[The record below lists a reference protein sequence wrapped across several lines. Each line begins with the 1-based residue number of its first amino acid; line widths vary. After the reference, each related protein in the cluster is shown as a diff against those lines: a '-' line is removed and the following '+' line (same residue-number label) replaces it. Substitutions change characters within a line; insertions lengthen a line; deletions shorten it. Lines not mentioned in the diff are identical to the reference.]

1 MYAEDERGG
10 KRGGVGEGSY
20 YRWLEKKWAC
30 SDTKTDRQAEGK
42 KQAEKSRHKDRMDR
56 TTQKNKQLHWC
67 SQSPHGICESN
78 AHTLHKYHTEENKL
92 TSSPSAPDRFGR
104 WTSVA
109 QIPALHMVGES
120 ETERQRERE
129 KGRYEKQEREN
140 LLHIGTQWHADQ
152 RVCREVRGGKG
163 MCECVCV
170 FVMGG
175 NKGGGQSISICA
187 EQTVNSIDR
196 DVLPC
201 VRSSFRFC

>member
-1 MYAEDERGG
+1 MSLQWHENWQASRR
-10 KRGGVGEGSY
+10 KNRQ
-20 YRWLEKKWAC
+20 KKV
-30 SDTKTDRQAEGK
+30 D
-42 KQAEKSRHKDRMDR
+42 KDRKDR

-78 AHTLHKYHTEENKL
+78 AHTPHKYHTEENKL

-109 QIPALHMVGES
+109 RIPALHMVGES

-163 MCECVCV
+163 VSVCVCLWWGKIRE
-170 FVMGG
+170 GG
-175 NKGGGQSISICA
+175 KEFLSVQSKLNRQRCSALCEI
-187 EQTVNSIDR
+187 Q
-196 DVLPC
+196 
-201 VRSSFRFC
+201 F